1 MKLERK
7 VRLCSAAA
15 AVLIAAIAL
24 TGCGG
29 SKSTASSA
37 AASSVAAS
45 TAAAANNSCGE
56 GVTWALADGTL
67 TISGTGRMTNFTKD
81 APAPWADQADQI
93 TTVEVEGT
101 VTSVGATAF
110 KDCTALTTVNIAD
123 GVEYI
128 EAGAFNGCTALTE
141 INIPLSVGYIKT
153 GAFKDCNALTS
164 VTIRDNCRLD
174 MNVFPT
180 TVEVNRAEG

>member
-29 SKSTASSA
+29 SKTTASSA

-45 TAAAANNSCGE
+45 TAAATNNSCGE

-128 EAGAFNGCTALTE
+128 EAGAFNGTALTE
-141 INIPLSVGYIKT
+141 LNIPLSVGCIKT
-153 GAFKDCNALTS
+153 GAFKGCTALTS
-164 VTIRDNCRLD
+164 VTIRDDCRLD
-174 MNVFPT
+174 MNVFPD
-180 TVEVNRAEG
+180 TVEVNYAEG

>member
-45 TAAAANNSCGE
+45 TAAATNNSCGE

-67 TISGTGRMTNFTKD
+67 TISGRSPPLRWR
-81 APAPWADQADQI
+81 APLPAWALPP
-93 TTVEVEGT
+93 
-101 VTSVGATAF
+101 SR
-110 KDCTALTTVNIAD
+110 TAL
-123 GVEYI
+123 
-128 EAGAFNGCTALTE
+128 
-141 INIPLSVGYIKT
+141 P
-153 GAFKDCNALTS
+153 
-164 VTIRDNCRLD
+164 
-174 MNVFPT
+174 
-180 TVEVNRAEG
+180 

>member
-29 SKSTASSA
+29 SKTTASSA

-45 TAAAANNSCGE
+45 TAAATNNSCGE
-56 GVTWALADGTL
+56 GVTWTLADGTL

-81 APAPWADQADQI
+81 APAPWLIRPTRSPPLRWRAPLPAWALPP
-93 TTVEVEGT
+93 
-101 VTSVGATAF
+101 SR
-110 KDCTALTTVNIAD
+110 TAL
-123 GVEYI
+123 
-128 EAGAFNGCTALTE
+128 
-141 INIPLSVGYIKT
+141 P
-153 GAFKDCNALTS
+153 
-164 VTIRDNCRLD
+164 
-174 MNVFPT
+174 
-180 TVEVNRAEG
+180 

>member
-29 SKSTASSA
+29 SKTTASSA

-45 TAAAANNSCGE
+45 TAAATNNSCGE

-67 TISGTGRMTNFTKD
+67 TISGPTYRCRYQSDYAHRAYRKSAAGKSD
-81 APAPWADQADQI
+81 AGW
-93 TTVEVEGT
+93 
-101 VTSVGATAF
+101 
-110 KDCTALTTVNIAD
+110 CRR
-123 GVEYI
+123 
-128 EAGAFNGCTALTE
+128 
-141 INIPLSVGYIKT
+141 LS
-153 GAFKDCNALTS
+153 
-164 VTIRDNCRLD
+164 
-174 MNVFPT
+174 
-180 TVEVNRAEG
+180 E

>member
-37 AASSVAAS
+37 VASSVAAS
-45 TAAAANNSCGE
+45 TAAATNNSCGE

-67 TISGTGRMTNFTKD
+67 TISGTGRMTNFTSD
-81 APAPWADQADQI
+81 SPAPWADQADQI
-93 TTVEVEGT
+93 TNVEVEGT
-101 VTSVGATAF
+101 VTSIGAVAF
-110 KDCTALTTVNIAD
+110 KGCTNLTTVNIA
-123 GVEYI
+123 E
-128 EAGAFNGCTALTE
+128 
-141 INIPLSVGYIKT
+141 SVGYIKT

-180 TVEVNRAEG
+180 TVEVNHSEG

>member
-45 TAAAANNSCGE
+45 TAAATNNSCGE

-110 KDCTALTTVNIAD
+110 KDCTALTTVNI
-123 GVEYI
+123 
-128 EAGAFNGCTALTE
+128 
-141 INIPLSVGYIKT
+141 LSLIH
-153 GAFKDCNALTS
+153 
-164 VTIRDNCRLD
+164 I
-174 MNVFPT
+174 
-180 TVEVNRAEG
+180 

>member
-45 TAAAANNSCGE
+45 TAAATNNSCGE

-101 VTSVGATAF
+101 VTSVGN
-110 KDCTALTTVNIAD
+110 KRLCGALCDHWVLQKGTIIT
-123 GVEYI
+123 
-128 EAGAFNGCTALTE
+128 
-141 INIPLSVGYIKT
+141 
-153 GAFKDCNALTS
+153 LTS
-164 VTIRDNCRLD
+164 PGIGST
-174 MNVFPT
+174 
-180 TVEVNRAEG
+180 G

>member
-45 TAAAANNSCGE
+45 AAATNNSCGE

-81 APAPWADQADQI
+81 TPAPWADQADQI

-153 GAFKDCNALTS
+153 GAFKDCTALTS

-174 MNVFPT
+174 MNVFPD
-180 TVEVNRAEG
+180 TVEVNHAEG

>member
-45 TAAAANNSCGE
+45 TAAATNNSCGE
-56 GVTWALADGTL
+56 GVTWALSWNCSAR
-67 TISGTGRMTNFTKD
+67 SEERR
-81 APAPWADQADQI
+81 
-93 TTVEVEGT
+93 
-101 VTSVGATAF
+101 VG
-110 KDCTALTTVNIAD
+110 K
-123 GVEYI
+123 E
-128 EAGAFNGCTALTE
+128 
-141 INIPLSVGYIKT
+141 
-153 GAFKDCNALTS
+153 
-164 VTIRDNCRLD
+164 CRSRWS
-174 MNVFPT
+174 PYH
-180 TVEVNRAEG
+180 